1 MTDYSSRRRF
11 ARPGTCARTVLSP
24 FVREW
29 RHGRRSGRITEKN
42 RYVKAAAERAHSRWL
57 GPHPL
62 KVLAGSERR
71 LDLAGLHHES
81 LRRVSDVVK
90 GIAGNQR
97 EVGVS
102 RGVENPDVLRVHDQ
116 RTADLVAEVA
126 VAGRQL
132 DVVADLDAFEP
143 AEQAIAMRGQRAVAW
158 LPRQRSVGK
167 IAHGVVEYACIVAG
181 LDRCRDL
188 QPGDVESAD
197 QAVGKVGRVPF
208 VGWLWSRQRS

>member
-1 MTDYSSRRRF
+1 M
-11 ARPGTCARTVLSP
+11 CARTVLSP

-57 GPHPL
+57 GPRPL

-97 EVGVS
+97 EVSVR
-102 RGVENPDVLRVHDQ
+102 RGVQNPDILRVHDKG
-116 RTADLVAEVA
+116 TADLVPEVA
-126 VAGRQL
+126 VTGGQL

-158 LPRQRSVGK
+158 FPWQRRVGK
-167 IAHGVVEYACIVAG
+167 IAHRVVEHARIVAG
-181 LDRCRDL
+181 LNRCRDL
-188 QPGDVESAD
+188 QPGDVESSD
-197 QAVGKVGRVPF
+197 QAVGKIG
-208 VGWLWSRQRS
+208 